1 METQSELQQW
11 QKEILTMGSYNPIE
25 LKPQQRKML
34 EELLYPTDSNPYWVE
49 EEYRRIL
56 QRVLNL
62 GFYEEEDR
70 TALNWAREC
79 YLKGNNWIK

>member
-1 METQSELQQW
+1 METQNELQDW
-11 QKEILTMGSYNPIE
+11 QEEILSMGSYNPIE
-25 LKPQQRKML
+25 LKPQQRAML
-34 EELLYPTDSNPYWVE
+34 EKLLFPSDSNPYWVE

-62 GFYEEEDR
+62 GFYEEEDKEV
-70 TALNWAREC
+70 LNYAREC